1 MQPTKAYSAATPAA
15 PLAPTTIQRRDVGA
29 HDVLIDILF
38 CGICHSDLHQ
48 VKDDFGGA
56 TFPMVPG
63 HEIVGKVAGVG
74 DQVTKFKLG
83 DLVGVGCIADADGT
97 CGECKADHEE
107 CCPNLSYVFNSKDRH
122 TGGTTYGGFSQSI
135 VIEERFVLRM
145 PKNLDPAAAA
155 PLLCGGITT
164 YSPLRHWKVGKG
176 QRVGVIGLGGL
187 GHLAVKFA
195 RAFGAS
201 VAVFTT
207 SEGKRDDALK
217 LGADE
222 VIVSTDPEA
231 MKRHAGTFDFILDTV
246 SGEHDINAYLWLLKR
261 DGTVTLVGLPPKPLS
276 VRAFPLIVGR
286 KSLSGSNIGGIKET
300 QEMLDFCGEHGI
312 TADVETLPIQK
323 VNEAFA
329 RLEKGDVKF
338 RFVLDMASLRD

>member
-1 MQPTKAYSAATPAA
+1 MQTTKAYSAANPGA
-15 PLAPTTIQRRDVGA
+15 PLAPTNIQRRDVGA
-29 HDVLIDILF
+29 HDVLIEVLF

-48 VKDDFGGA
+48 VKNDFGGA
-56 TFPMVPG
+56 KFPMVPG
-63 HEIVGKVAGVG
+63 HEIVGKVARVG
-74 DQVTKFKLG
+74 DKVTKYKQG
-83 DLVGVGCIADADGT
+83 DLVGVGCIVDADGT
-97 CGECKADHEE
+97 CSECKADHEE
-107 CCPNLSYVFNSKDRH
+107 CCPNLSFVFNSPDRH
-122 TGGTTYGGFSQSI
+122 SGGTTFGGFSQNII
-135 VIEERFVLRM
+135 VEDRFVLRM
-145 PKNLDPAAAA
+145 PTNLDPAAAA

-164 YSPLRHWKVGKG
+164 YSPLRHWKVSNG
-176 QRVGVIGLGGL
+176 QRVGVVGLGGL

-195 RAFGAS
+195 HAFGAK

-207 SEGKRDDALK
+207 SARKKDDALK

-222 VIVSTDPEA
+222 VIVSTDAEA
-231 MKRHAGTFDFILDTV
+231 MKQHAGTFDFILDTV

-276 VRAFPLIVGR
+276 VSAFPLIVGR

-338 RFVLDMASLRD
+338 RFVIDMASLRD